1 MTDDRIPGT
10 RVPENRLHRASL
22 WLEDTKRVRAGAV
35 VTYDNETM
43 VRELG
48 ELADACGLELSGEQ
62 LAEGARF
69 YADNLRR
76 VVFGGRM
83 GVTVVGPWGTMDLG
97 AVILSVWLDG
107 FQHGAAT
114 AAGKY
119 GESNDEILRRA
130 SGDD

>member
-22 WLEDTKRVRAGAV
+22 WLEDMKRTRAGAV
-35 VTYDNETM
+35 VTYDDETM

-62 LAEGARF
+62 LAEGAKF
-69 YADNLRR
+69 YATNFRQI
-76 VVFGGRM
+76 VFGGRL
-83 GVTVVGPWGTMDLG
+83 GVTVVSPWGAMDMG

-119 GESNDEILRRA
+119 GESNEEILRRA
-130 SGDD
+130 TDG